1 MSAEDSQSTISSDP
15 TLESMSLLGKGFT
28 MAKNNAASG
37 LNYMKNTL
45 HQSGNNT
52 ENSVSMFVMLIIF
65 LAFWRLNRH
74 GSG

>member
-28 MAKNNAASG
+28 MAKNNAVSG

-45 HQSGNNT
+45 HQSGDK
-52 ENSVSMFVMLIIF
+52 S
-65 LAFWRLNRH
+65 
-74 GSG
+74 